1 MRIVGV
7 ILAGGAGRRM
17 GGDKALMP
25 LGGQPLVQWV
35 ADSFGPQVENLAL
48 SANGD
53 AQRFAFLGLP
63 VLADAEV
70 QGPLSG
76 VLAGLHWAVAQGA
89 TALVT
94 VPCDGPFV
102 PPDLVPRLCLAAEGG
117 HPALAQSGE
126 DVHPTYGLWPTACL
140 AALETFLRSGAVARL
155 RDFAQIQGGTWATF
169 PKGSFAN
176 ANTPQDLAAL
186 AARLAKPT

>member
-1 MRIVGV
+1 
-7 ILAGGAGRRM
+7 M

-25 LGGQPLVQWV
+25 LAGQPLVQWV
-35 ADSFGPQVENLAL
+35 VDSFGPQVEDLAL

-63 VLADAEV
+63 VLADLHNS

-76 VLAGLHWAVAQGA
+76 VLAGLHWAARQGA
-89 TALVT
+89 SALVT

-117 HPALAQSGE
+117 NPALAQSGQ
-126 DVHPTYGLWPTACL
+126 DLLPTYGLWPTTCL
-140 AALETFLRSGAVARL
+140 PALQTFLSSGAVARL
-155 RDFAQIQGGTWATF
+155 RDFAHTQGGTWAMF

-176 ANTPQDLAAL
+176 ANTPKDLAAL
-186 AARLAKPT
+186 ADLLAKRA

>member
-1 MRIVGV
+1 
-7 ILAGGAGRRM
+7 M

-35 ADSFGPQVENLAL
+35 ADSFGPQVQDLAL

-63 VLADAEV
+63 VLADLHS

-76 VLAGLHWAVAQGA
+76 VLAGLHWAALQGA
-89 TALVT
+89 SALVT

-102 PPDLVPRLCLAAEGG
+102 PPDLVPRLCLAAEAG
-117 HPALAQSGE
+117 HPALAQSGQ
-126 DVHPTYGLWPTACL
+126 DLLPTYGLWPTACL
-140 AALETFLRSGAVARL
+140 PALQTFLTSGAVARL
-155 RDFAQIQGGTWATF
+155 RDFAQTQGSTWATF
-169 PKGSFAN
+169 PMGSFAN
-176 ANTPQDLAAL
+176 ANTPKDLADL
-186 AARLAKPT
+186 ADLLARRA

>member
-1 MRIVGV
+1 
-7 ILAGGAGRRM
+7 M
-17 GGDKALMP
+17 GSDKALMP

-35 ADSFGPQVENLAL
+35 ADSFGPQVQDLAL

-63 VLADAEV
+63 VLADLHS

-76 VLAGLHWAVAQGA
+76 VLAGLHWAALQGA
-89 TALVT
+89 SALVT

-117 HPALAQSGE
+117 HPALAQSGQ
-126 DVHPTYGLWPTACL
+126 DLLPTYGLWPTACL
-140 AALETFLRSGAVARL
+140 PALQTFLTSGAVARL
-155 RDFAQIQGGTWATF
+155 RDFAQTQGSTWATF
-169 PKGSFAN
+169 PMGSFAN
-176 ANTPQDLAAL
+176 ANTPKDLADL
-186 AARLAKPT
+186 ADLLARRA

>member
-1 MRIVGV
+1 
-7 ILAGGAGRRM
+7 M

-35 ADSFGPQVENLAL
+35 ADSFGPQVQDLAL

-63 VLADAEV
+63 VLADLHS

-76 VLAGLHWAVAQGA
+76 VLAGLHWAALQGA
-89 TALVT
+89 SALVT

-117 HPALAQSGE
+117 HPALAQSGQ
-126 DVHPTYGLWPTACL
+126 DLLPTYGLWPTACL
-140 AALETFLRSGAVARL
+140 PALQTFLTSGAVARL
-155 RDFAQIQGGTWATF
+155 RDFAQTQGSTWATF
-169 PKGSFAN
+169 PMGSFAN
-176 ANTPQDLAAL
+176 ANTPKDLADL
-186 AARLAKPT
+186 ADRLAKRA

>member
-1 MRIVGV
+1 
-7 ILAGGAGRRM
+7 M
-17 GGDKALMP
+17 GSDKALMP

-35 ADSFGPQVENLAL
+35 ADSFGPQVQDLAL

-63 VLADAEV
+63 VLADLHS

-76 VLAGLHWAVAQGA
+76 VLAGLHWAALQGA
-89 TALVT
+89 SALVT

-117 HPALAQSGE
+117 HPALAQSGQ
-126 DVHPTYGLWPTACL
+126 DLLPTYGLWPTACL
-140 AALETFLRSGAVARL
+140 PALQTFLTSGAVARL
-155 RDFAQIQGGTWATF
+155 RDFAQTQGSTWATF
-169 PKGSFAN
+169 PMGSFAN
-176 ANTPQDLAAL
+176 ANTPKDLADL
-186 AARLAKPT
+186 ADLLAKRA

>member
-1 MRIVGV
+1 
-7 ILAGGAGRRM
+7 M

-25 LGGQPLVQWV
+25 LGGQPLVKWV
-35 ADSFGPQVENLAL
+35 ADSFGPQVQDLAL

-63 VLADAEV
+63 VLADLHS

-76 VLAGLHWAVAQGA
+76 VLAGLHWAALQGA
-89 TALVT
+89 SALVT

-117 HPALAQSGE
+117 HPALAQSGQ
-126 DVHPTYGLWPTACL
+126 DLLPTYGLWPTACL
-140 AALETFLRSGAVARL
+140 PALQTFLTSGAVARL
-155 RDFAQIQGGTWATF
+155 RDFAQTQGSTWATF
-169 PKGSFAN
+169 PMGSFAN
-176 ANTPQDLAAL
+176 ANTPKDLADL
-186 AARLAKPT
+186 ADLLARRA